1 MNTYDSEQ
9 EQLEALQKWWKENG
23 RAVISGVALGA
34 VAIIGW
40 SSWQVYTTQQA
51 EKASLHYDRLLAS
64 AKDSLYEQTI
74 EQGNFFVEELPTS
87 GYAALAALITAK
99 AAFRQN
105 DMEKAKKYLQ
115 LAIDQKKSEAVQR
128 VARLRLAR
136 LLTDEKKW
144 DDAMALLDGDA
155 GEFANLYEEARGDIF
170 LARGNWDEARSAY
183 ERVLAGGKSQVRVRM
198 KLDDLGS
205 GDTLRDVHD

>member
-1 MNTYDSEQ
+1 MNTYESEQ

-23 RAVISGVALGA
+23 RAVISGIALGA
-34 VAIIGW
+34 VVIIGW

-64 AKDSLYEQTI
+64 ARDSSYEQTI
-74 EQGNFFVEELPTS
+74 EQGNFLVEELPTS
-87 GYAALAALITAK
+87 GYAALAALVTAK
-99 AAFRQN
+99 AAFRQH
-105 DMEKAKKYLQ
+105 DMQKAKTYLQ

-128 VARLRLAR
+128 IARLRLAR
-136 LLTDEKKW
+136 LLMDEKKW

-155 GEFANLYEEARGDIF
+155 GEFADLYEEARGDIF
-170 LARGNWDEARSAY
+170 LARGDSDEARSAY

-205 GDTLRDVHD
+205 GEINN